1 MKNKQDFFPHHKIVF
16 LLCALCIWGYII
28 LRSIYVPLVHDEAST
43 FYHYIHVAEFIPGE
57 AHWDAN
63 NHILN
68 TAISILFYH
77 WLGAE
82 EWVLRLGNIL
92 FFPLYAF
99 FIFLISK
106 KLSGN
111 FVKLGFI
118 LVMLTIHGVIEFF
131 GYTRGYGMS
140 MSLMLGAIYFMIEFI
155 QQNKSR
161 LLVFC
166 LLLMSL
172 AVFANLT
179 LSNAL
184 LAIIIWLVWIIFL
197 GNENI
202 KKIKQILI
210 VLGLGCIPFLIAAYI
225 SFELKNR
232 GLLYYGF
239 ASGFFP
245 NTTQSLIKMMFG
257 SHHVFIDFF
266 AGILALFLLLILF
279 VSLIKYRLNF
289 FKQQAVVF
297 LGLLTANLCAIF
309 IQHWVLNIRFPE
321 DRTGMH
327 LVVLFIVAVFFGV
340 NTFSNQRGV
349 LFFLLPLL
357 AFPVHFINHANLAY
371 STHWKNEHMDESSFL
386 RILKDNPNP
395 EFAASVGGYGIQH
408 QVWNY
413 YNFKHGGN
421 NPMLS
426 FSDYPSFHYDY
437 LVLNPLEQQMPSV
450 NLYTLLEKD
459 PYSGIAYY
467 KRKINTTWT
476 EDTTIINNTAV
487 DFDKKEYLV
496 FYEEKTNRL
505 RKKALG
511 VDVKLLFNS
520 PTSPMKGVVVVSVD
534 NLSDMKNLYYQSVS
548 THGLKTAYNKS
559 YGEEFH
565 QFFSVPELQEDSVRL
580 TIYFWNFKQMPG
592 EYRNLQIKILTR

>member
-1 MKNKQDFFPHHKIVF
+1 M
-16 LLCALCIWGYII
+16 CIWGYII
-28 LRSIYVPLVHDEAST
+28 LRAVYVPLVHDEAST

-68 TAISILFYH
+68 TAISILFYQ
-77 WLGAE
+77 WLGAD

-99 FIFLISK
+99 FVFLISK

-111 FVKLGFI
+111 FVKLGFL

-140 MSLMLGAIYFMIEFI
+140 MSLMLGAIYFLIEFI
-155 QQNKSR
+155 QHNKTR
-161 LLVFC
+161 LLILC

-179 LSNAL
+179 LSNTL
-184 LAIIIWLVWIIFL
+184 LAIIIWLVWFIFL

-202 KKIKQILI
+202 KKIKQIFF

-239 ASGFFP
+239 SSGFIP

-257 SHHVFIDFF
+257 SHHV
-266 AGILALFLLLILF
+266 LFD
-279 VSLIKYRLNF
+279 
-289 FKQQAVVF
+289 VF
-297 LGLLTANLCAIF
+297 GGLLSLFILVGLIASLFKSRLKFFQQHTAIFSGLLVANLCAVF
-309 IQHWVLNIRFPE
+309 LQHWILGVRFPE

-327 LVVLFIVAVFFGV
+327 LVLFFIAAVFFGV
-340 NTFSNQRGV
+340 NAFSNYRFS

-357 AFPVHFINHANLAY
+357 IFPFHFINHANLSY

-386 RILKDNPNP
+386 RIVKENNYNS
-395 EFAASVGGYGIQH
+395 FATSVGGYGIQH

-437 LVLNPLEQQMPSV
+437 LVLNPLEQNMSSV

-476 EDTTIINNTAV
+476 EDTTIINNTGV
-487 DFDKKEYLV
+487 DFDKKEFLV

-505 RKKALG
+505 HNKALG
-511 VDVKLLFNS
+511 IDVKLLFNS
-520 PTSPMKGVVVVSVD
+520 QASPMKGAVIVCVD
-534 NLSDMKNLYYQSVS
+534 RLPDMKNLYYQSIS
-548 THGLKTAYNKS
+548 THGLKSGYNKKN
-559 YGEEFH
+559 GEEFH
-565 QFFSVPELQEDSVRL
+565 QFFSVPELPKDSVR
-580 TIYFWNFKQMPG
+580 ISVYFWNIKQISG
-592 EYRNLQIKILTR
+592 EYRDVEVKIMTRSVD